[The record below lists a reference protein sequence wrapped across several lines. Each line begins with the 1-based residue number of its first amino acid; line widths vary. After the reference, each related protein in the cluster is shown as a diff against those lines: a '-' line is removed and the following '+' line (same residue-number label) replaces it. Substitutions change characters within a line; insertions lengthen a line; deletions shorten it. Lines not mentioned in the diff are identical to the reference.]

1 VSRTRKSNHPY
12 AIKSLGGLISN
23 MLAFLAILSTVAVR
37 AQEPAKPASRSEA
50 TAIIANARKI
60 VAPNGVE
67 RLEKVRIGGI
77 DQWVSIRGADSRN
90 PVLLYPR
97 WPRIRFD
104 SDELV
109 VYPRPGGIFHGCPVG
124 PARHGQDLSLDGSC
138 EGRADTHTGTH
149 VCRHGG
155 NGRLGTPGVQQGQ
168 DIRPWPQLG
177 QLSRPAA
184 SGASPRMAVR
194 LYWRLPLPT
203 IILCPS

>member
-23 MLAFLAILSTVAVR
+23 MLAFLAILCTVPVR
-37 AQEPAKPASRSEA
+37 AQEPAKPTSRSEA

-77 DQWVSIRGADSRN
+77 QSMGVDSRRR
-90 PVLLYPR
+90 PQKSGAALYPR

-109 VYPRPGGIFHGCPVG
+109 VYPRPRGIFHGCPVG
-124 PARHGQDLSLDGSC
+124 PARHGQDLSLDGSY
-138 EGRADTHTGTH
+138 
-149 VCRHGG
+149 
-155 NGRLGTPGVQQGQ
+155 N
-168 DIRPWPQLG
+168 
-177 QLSRPAA
+177 
-184 SGASPRMAVR
+184 
-194 LYWRLPLPT
+194 
-203 IILCPS
+203 